1 MSLDWFMKTTS
12 ASINV
17 KKRIMPKITHYPG
30 LFPPPPPSILG
41 SERKTDLDKAY
52 TRIVDTI
59 FNNILRCATEQQKN
73 PKDVVMME
81 NYHHMYD
88 LLARFKVA
96 FMSESV
102 ETHFDNY
109 CLFFPA
115 ILHFCASTCFSDRL
129 S

>member
-1 MSLDWFMKTTS
+1 MLDSKVSF
-12 ASINV
+12 
-17 KKRIMPKITHYPG
+17 HYC
-30 LFPPPPPSILG
+30 LIILSFVFNSSPAG

-88 LLARFKVA
+88 LLARFKVG
-96 FMSESV
+96 SSR
-102 ETHFDNY
+102 
-109 CLFFPA
+109 A
-115 ILHFCASTCFSDRL
+115 IYVFTWRVYFV
-129 S
+129 